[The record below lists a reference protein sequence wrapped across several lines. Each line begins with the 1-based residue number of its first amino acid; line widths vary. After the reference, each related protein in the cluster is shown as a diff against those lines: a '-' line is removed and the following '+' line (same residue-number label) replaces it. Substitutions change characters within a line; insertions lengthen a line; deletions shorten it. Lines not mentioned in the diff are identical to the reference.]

1 MATDRLAELE
11 QHLAHLDAALKLAEP
26 KEVAALLRERRIT
39 LGEIAALGGVEKG
52 SAIDELAQRRADR
65 RAKAGVD
72 EKPAR
77 GRK

>member
-1 MATDRLAELE
+1 MASDRLSELASHLTRLDEALDEAES
-11 QHLAHLDAALKLAEP
+11 

-39 LGEIAALGGVEKG
+39 LAEIAALGGVEKG

-65 RAKAGVD
+65 RAEAGLD
-72 EKPAR
+72 EKPKR